1 MLQRIWWLLP
11 MGKEKIERETKREKR
26 FSLGRNARGR
36 RVQGIATFKKIAKE
50 ERVKGCRLREDSRGG
65 ESKVL
70 LPLKEIISV
79 GVCESKEKIREI
91 FFSRETYTRIIVIDL
106 IIMKLFG
113 VWLVVFFLSRR
124 KGFPRKFC
132 VLVCDCYFG
141 LLILLT
147 TLFGTQQGAKMV
159 KYHHFQ
165 KFLVKKHCFGTI

>member
-1 MLQRIWWLLP
+1 

-79 GVCESKEKIREI
+79 CVCESKEK
-91 FFSRETYTRIIVIDL
+91 
-106 IIMKLFG
+106 
-113 VWLVVFFLSRR
+113 
-124 KGFPRKFC
+124 
-132 VLVCDCYFG
+132 
-141 LLILLT
+141 
-147 TLFGTQQGAKMV
+147 
-159 KYHHFQ
+159 
-165 KFLVKKHCFGTI
+165 